1 MDFREILHSRRMV
14 RHFTA
19 EGLDDD
25 VVERIVGS
33 GLRAPSA
40 GYSQGSSLL
49 VLRSEEGR
57 RRLLATYSGTGGG
70 WSPSVVAGV
79 FNAPLF
85 IVVLTSK
92 DVYLDRYAESDK
104 GRSDLHGR
112 RWPVPYWYVDAGC
125 VAMLLLLSAIDEGL
139 GALLFGMRADDIPTF
154 RRTFG
159 VPDTIDFVGCI
170 AIGHPDLNA
179 PRRDLRDR
187 RRPADQ
193 LVHRERW

>member
-1 MDFREILHSRRMV
+1 MV
-14 RHFTA
+14 RHFTNDR
-19 EGLDDD
+19 LDDD

-49 VLRSEEGR
+49 VLRSEEAR
-57 RRLLATYSGTGGG
+57 QRLRATYSGTDGG
-70 WSPSVVAGV
+70 WSPPVVAGV

-85 IVVLTSK
+85 IVVLTSQ

-104 GRSDLHGR
+104 ARSDVQGAE
-112 RWPVPYWYVDAGC
+112 WPVPYWYVDAGC

-139 GALLFGMRADDIPTF
+139 GALLFGMRAEDIPTF
-154 RRTFG
+154 RREFD
-159 VPDTIDFVGCI
+159 VPDTIDFVGCV
-170 AIGHPDLNA
+170 AIGHPDPTA
-179 PRRDLRDR
+179 TRRDLRNR

>member
-14 RHFTA
+14 RHFTNDRL
-19 EGLDDD
+19 EDD
-25 VVERIVGS
+25 VVERIVSS
-33 GLRAPSA
+33 GLHAPSA

-49 VLRSEEGR
+49 VLRSDEAR
-57 RRLLATYSGTGGG
+57 QRLRATYSGTDGG

-92 DVYLDRYAESDK
+92 DAYLDRYAESDK
-104 GRSDLHGR
+104 ARSGLQDAE
-112 RWPVPYWYVDAGC
+112 WPVPYWYVDAGC

-139 GALLFGMRADDIPTF
+139 GALLFGMRAEDIPTF
-154 RRTFG
+154 RRAFG
-159 VPDTIDFVGCI
+159 VPDIIDFVGCV
-170 AIGHPDLNA
+170 AIGHPDPTA

-187 RRPADQ
+187 RRPTDQ